1 MVFSSTITDID
12 ISPSII
18 FKGHAI
24 MHKDQATKDWFY
36 PDFARH
42 ANSPAPTPE
51 KFVTFLDTPL
61 RVIIEV
67 VSEKTIKFDGA
78 IMRDMTSA
86 ALEGKQ
92 N

>member
-1 MVFSSTITDID
+1 
-12 ISPSII
+12 
-18 FKGHAI
+18 

-51 KFVTFLDTPL
+51 EFVTFLDTPL
-61 RVIIEV
+61 CVIIEV
-67 VSEKTIKFDGA
+67 VSEKTIKFDSA